1 MKFMHLGDLHIG
13 KRVNGMSML
22 EDQQYI
28 LKQILDM
35 MDEEK
40 PETVLIAGDVY
51 DKNVPSAEG
60 VVLFDKFITEV
71 HRKNIK
77 IFAVSGNHDS
87 SERLNYGSRLFENSG
102 IYIAG
107 QFDGKAKR
115 IVLDDCYGNINIWL
129 VPFIKPAMVKA
140 WYPECTS
147 YNEAFSEII
156 KNSDI
161 DYSERNILVAHQF
174 FTGGER
180 ETERSESEIINVG
193 TLDNIDISYIREF
206 DYAALGHIH
215 RPQSF
220 INGKIR
226 YSGSPLKYSFS
237 EANHIKSVPIVEIKA
252 KGEIVIELKPLNPL
266 RDMRVIEGPIDKL
279 LSKDIYSQGNCYDY
293 IKAVLTDE
301 EELYDAIGRIREVY
315 PNVMKLEF
323 KNSRSSREQ
332 DCSVE
337 AKEIENKTK
346 LQLFEEFFEKQ
357 NNRSMSREER
367 KIITMYLEEEE

>member
-13 KRVNGMSML
+13 KRINGISIL

-35 MDEEK
+35 VDEQK
-40 PETVLIAGDVY
+40 PEAVLIAGDIY
-51 DKNVPSAEG
+51 DKNVPSVEG

-71 HRKNIK
+71 HQKNVK

-107 QFDGKAKR
+107 QFDGKAKK
-115 IVLDDCYGNINIWL
+115 IILSDSYGNINVWL

-140 WYPECTS
+140 WYPDCNS
-147 YNEAFSEII
+147 YDKAFTEII

-193 TLDNIDISYIREF
+193 TLDNVDISSIKAF

-215 RPQSF
+215 RPQGF
-220 INGKIR
+220 NNGRIR

-237 EANHIKSVPIVEIKA
+237 EANHVKSVPIVEIKE
-252 KGEIVIELKPLNPL
+252 KGEIVIELKQLRPL
-266 RDMRVIEGPIDKL
+266 RDLRVIEGPIDKL
-279 LSKDIYSQGNCYDY
+279 LSKEIYSQGNCYDY

-315 PNVMKLEF
+315 PNVMRLEF
-323 KNSRSSREQ
+323 KNSRSSRAQ
-332 DCSVE
+332 NYSLE
-337 AKEIENKTK
+337 AKEIETKTK

-357 NNRSMSREER
+357 NNRSMNGEESR
-367 KIITMYLEEEE
+367 IITMYLEEEE